1 MNRRRALAVVGSAG
15 MISLSGCAG
24 ITDYLG
30 DDSLTESETRLLTK
44 YEIGYDHYEDGMGDL
59 RSGMET
65 YEQDDHEAA
74 GSSFLSAIDSFR
86 FAKEDF
92 RRIEAETVS
101 EIGSDDVRGMVL
113 SAIDMSDDLQERA
126 DELSTAAAELVESGE
141 SADNRISEARR
152 ELRNGG
158 FDIPSPEDIEAE
170 F

>member
-1 MNRRRALAVVGSAG
+1 MNRRRVLAVIGSAG
-15 MISLSGCAG
+15 IISLSGCTG
-24 ITDYLG
+24 ITDRLG

-59 RSGMET
+59 WTGMEA

-74 GSSFLSAIDSFR
+74 ESSFSSATDPFR
-86 FAKEDF
+86 FAESDF
-92 RRIEAETVS
+92 RRIDADTIS

-113 SAIDMSDDLQERA
+113 SAIDLSGDLQERA
-126 DELSTAAAELVESGE
+126 DELSTAAAELAESGE
-141 SADNRISEARR
+141 SADSRISEARR

-158 FDIPSPEDIEAE
+158 FDVPSPEDIEDE